1 MARLTITL
9 SAERHR
15 ALREEAA
22 RRGQSM
28 ALLIDEALDLYGI
41 KTRQSAQDLVAR
53 ARASAAM
60 TEDDAIELAVEESR
74 AIRRPQ

>member
-1 MARLTITL
+1 
-9 SAERHR
+9 
-15 ALREEAA
+15 
-22 RRGQSM
+22 M